1 MASDQSIVVALGV
14 SNPGSNTG
22 NVPIVREAPGPVFC
36 ILAMTLI
43 ALESNRVD
51 ETSALAKESR
61 LEEALR
67 TMGSLVIGYSGG
79 VDSAYLAAVAHGV
92 LGERAVAVIAVSP
105 SYPEREHA
113 EAIALAN
120 RIGVPVR
127 EVRTS
132 EGENPDYVA
141 NPVDRCYH
149 CKDEL
154 FIHLR
159 RVAGELG
166 IGHIAYGAI
175 ADDRGDHRPGARAA
189 REHGACAPLQDVDL
203 SKAEIR
209 FLSRRRGLA
218 TWDKP
223 GMACLASRI
232 PYGTP
237 VTPELLRRLEA
248 AENLL
253 RDLGFRQLRVRH
265 HDSVARIEVSPEELP
280 RLVEPD
286 IAAAVHSGLQSLGW
300 PHVAADLRGYR
311 TGSMN
316 VGIRLETDPA

>member
-1 MASDQSIVVALGV
+1 MS
-14 SNPGSNTG
+14 
-22 NVPIVREAPGPVFC
+22 
-36 ILAMTLI
+36 LI
-43 ALESNRVD
+43 SLQSNRVD
-51 ETSALAKESR
+51 DTLALAKEAR
-61 LEEALR
+61 LIECLEAL
-67 TMGSLVIGYSGG
+67 GSLVIGYSGG
-79 VDSAYLAAVAHGV
+79 VDSAYLAAVAHEV
-92 LGERAVAVIAVSP
+92 LGERAIAVIAVSP

-113 EAIALAN
+113 DAVALAG
-120 RIGVPVR
+120 RIGIPLR
-127 EVRTS
+127 EVQTA

-141 NPVDRCYH
+141 NPVDRCFH

-159 RVAGELG
+159 KVAEQRDAR
-166 IGHIAYGAI
+166 HIAYGAI

-189 REHGACAPLQDVDL
+189 RDHGAVAPLQDVDL

-237 VTPELLRRLEA
+237 VTPDLLRRLEA
-248 AENLL
+248 AEDFL

-265 HDSVARIEVSPEELP
+265 HDTVARIEVAPDELP
-280 RLVEPD
+280 KLVDPD
-286 IAAAVHSGLQSLGW
+286 IAAAVHNQLRALGW
-300 PHVAADLRGYR
+300 THVAADLLGYR
-311 TGSMN
+311 TGSLN
-316 VGIRLETDPA
+316 AGIALETDPH